1 MVRRIIVL
9 AAVAALGFIIYSNR
23 YQITRLAGLESNATR
38 ISGDWYEVRGGF
50 KEDDVYTFSDEL
62 ISRNGETVGQYD
74 FRSYSELEVT
84 LDDRTEL
91 YTVDFPTED
100 EMKWYQEVKG
110 ERVLR
115 LHWSR

>member
-9 AAVAALGFIIYSNR
+9 AAVAALAFIIYSNR
-23 YQITRLAGLESNATR
+23 QQIARLAGLESNETR

-50 KEDDVYTFSDEL
+50 KEDDLYTFSEEL
-62 ISRNGETVGQYD
+62 ISRNGEPVGQYH

-91 YTVDFPTED
+91 YTVDFPTD
-100 EMKWYQEVKG
+100 DDMRWYQEVKG

-115 LHWSR
+115 LHWGR